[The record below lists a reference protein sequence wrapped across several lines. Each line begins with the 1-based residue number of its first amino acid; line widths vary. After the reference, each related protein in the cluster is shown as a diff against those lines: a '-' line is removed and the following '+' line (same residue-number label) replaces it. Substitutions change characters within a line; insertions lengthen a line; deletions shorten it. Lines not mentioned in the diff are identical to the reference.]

1 MVRLIRI
8 GVAVFCTS
16 LITSSLVENIYV
28 FIIFYSVICGAAIGL
43 VMIPIFYIIYDG
55 FGIINSGKVTGVLF
69 ACFGLSSAFFNI
81 LDTEIINPHNQQ
93 ATIPYKE
100 GINNTYIFDKDVAL
114 NVPYAIFVSG
124 ILASILAV
132 PGSFLIK
139 TRGKDNRLASEVRI
153 SLYSSI
159 NSTQFIF
166 MFIITLNLS
175 FQM

>member
-1 MVRLIRI
+1 MVWANVSLYYFSYFYLHNKISLWAFNIIISISAVSNLIANLFSIQLGKKIGMVRLIRI

-81 LDTEIINPHNQQ
+81 LDTEIINPHN
-93 ATIPYKE
+93 
-100 GINNTYIFDKDVAL
+100 
-114 NVPYAIFVSG
+114 
-124 ILASILAV
+124 
-132 PGSFLIK
+132 
-139 TRGKDNRLASEVRI
+139 
-153 SLYSSI
+153 
-159 NSTQFIF
+159 
-166 MFIITLNLS
+166 
-175 FQM
+175 